1 MLDIADESPLS
12 QALPYELE
20 PSVTLLEDLDE
31 TEVRELLRAYGVRLV
46 MVPPGRDIPGSYWGD
61 SEAGL
66 IESDV
71 LVRAD
76 TPAHSLLHELCH
88 YVCMDEKRRAQLVT
102 DAGGDDDEE
111 CAVCYLQV
119 LLAESLRGLGRARC
133 LADMDAW
140 GYSFREG
147 SAAAWFA
154 GDGRFAREWLMR
166 RGLSDALD
174 RPTFALRR
182 DGRD

>member
-12 QALPYELE
+12 HASPYDLG

-31 TEVRELLRAYGVRLV
+31 NDVRELLRAYGARLV
-46 MVPPGRDIPGSYWGD
+46 MVPRGRDIPGSYWGG

-71 LVRAD
+71 FARAD

-88 YVCMDEKRRAQLVT
+88 YVCMDQKRRAGLVT

-119 LLAESLRGLGRARC
+119 LLADRLSGLGRARC

-154 GDGRFAREWLMR
+154 GDGRSARRWLVEN
-166 RGLSDALD
+166 GLTDEAERL
-174 RPTFALRR
+174 TYVLRA
-182 DGRD
+182 